1 MIRVATDVGGT
12 FTDFAA
18 YDDST
23 QELIIAK
30 TSTTERVVD
39 AIVTCFEKAKI
50 APAATTHFFHG
61 NTIAINT
68 VIEEKGAVTGLLTT
82 KGFRDILELGRGNIH
97 NSFDLMFDTPRPL
110 VPRRLRLEA
119 DERMVAGG
127 VVLKELNTA
136 QAGEAIQE
144 LLREGAGSIA
154 ICLLHAYANPD
165 HELRL
170 KTLVNEIAPGA
181 FVTAS
186 SDLSRQYREFERTS
200 TTVLNAY
207 VGPRSTEFFNHLEAF
222 LTGADFRGV
231 AMIMQSNGGTMPIE
245 TAKRQ
250 PVRTMESGPVG
261 GTIAAAYV
269 GKKVGYDN
277 VVAFDMGGT
286 TAKVSIVR
294 EGKFE
299 IADGYVI
306 GTVEM
311 GYSLQLPVIDILEV
325 GSGGGSIAH
334 LDEMGLL
341 KVGPVSAGAVPGP
354 VCYGR
359 GGDRPTVTDA
369 NVVLGRLSPAYFLGG
384 EIELD
389 ADAARA
395 AIENV
400 VAKPLAIG
408 VLEAALGIV
417 RVADAS
423 MAHAVRIMTV
433 QKGHDPRDFVLFAY
447 GGGGPGHACSIARE
461 LGIGTVVIPPYPGIF
476 SAIGMLL
483 SDAKESFKLSRIC
496 RLADADD
503 ATFEALFGDMERE
516 GRERMRSAGFDD
528 ADITYARA
536 VEMRYSGQEFTL
548 RLPFGGGEP
557 DAFGD
562 LHRRFAELHAL
573 RYGHAFESMP
583 SEIVDLIVEVYGHLP
598 KPVVRLATT
607 TGPVVSA
614 PSRRVYFE
622 DEGFIECRVCR
633 RDALAPGTL
642 VDGPLIVEE
651 ATSTTLIHPGDSVTV
666 DAESNL
672 VITVG
677 TFDGISRAATR
688 WAQSTTR

>member
-23 QELIIAK
+23 HELIIAK
-30 TSTTERVVD
+30 TSTTEKVVD

-50 APAATTHFFHG
+50 TPAATTHFFHG

-110 VPRRLRLEA
+110 VPRRLRLEV

-127 VVLKELNTA
+127 VVLKALDGV
-136 QAGEAIQE
+136 QASEAIRE
-144 LLREGAGSIA
+144 LLAQGIGSIA

-170 KTLVNEIAPGA
+170 KALIGDIAPGT

-186 SDLSRQYREFERTS
+186 SELSRQYREFERTS

-269 GKKVGYDN
+269 GKKVGFEN

-294 EGKFE
+294 DGKFE

-306 GTVEM
+306 GTLEM

-369 NVVLGRLSPAYFLGG
+369 NVVLGRLSPTYFLGG
-384 EIELD
+384 EITLD

-395 AIENV
+395 AIDGV
-400 VAKPLAIG
+400 VAKPLRIS
-408 VLEAALGIV
+408 VLDAALGIV

-433 QKGHDPRDFVLFAY
+433 QKGHDPRDFVLVAY
-447 GGGGPGHACSIARE
+447 GGGGPAHAVAVARE
-461 LGIGTVVIPPYPGIF
+461 LGIGRVVIPPHPGIF
-476 SAIGMLL
+476 SAVGMLL
-483 SDAKESFKLSRIC
+483 ADARDEYLLSYVRQLEGLEPAALEATFAELEERGAESMMATGFSRAGIELSR
-496 RLADADD
+496 
-503 ATFEALFGDMERE
+503 
-516 GRERMRSAGFDD
+516 S
-528 ADITYARA
+528 
-536 VEMRYSGQEFTL
+536 VEMRYVGQEFTL
-548 RLPFGGGEP
+548 VVDL
-557 DAFGD
+557 ATGD
-562 LHRRFAELHAL
+562 LSSTAFRELRVRFDELHDF
-573 RYGHAFESMP
+573 RYGHAFATAQV
-583 SEIVDLIVEVYGHLP
+583 EIVSLRVHVIGKLP
-598 KPVVRLATT
+598 KPDLQL
-607 TGPVVSA
+607 TGKRASFTNRPVGTR
-614 PSRRVYFE
+614 PVYFE
-622 DEGFIECRVCR
+622 KSGFVDCNVYR
-633 RDALAPGTL
+633 RDAIGAEIEIA
-642 VDGPLIVEE
+642 GPAIIEE
-651 ATSTTLIHPGDSVTV
+651 VMSTTVMSQGDRARIDEIGNLIIEIG
-666 DAESNL
+666 
-672 VITVG
+672 
-677 TFDGISRAATR
+677 GIE
-688 WAQSTTR
+688 TT

>member
-30 TSTTERVVD
+30 TSTTEKVVD
-39 AIVTCFEKAKI
+39 AIVTCFEKAQV

-82 KGFRDILELGRGNIH
+82 NGFRDILELGRGNIH

-110 VPRRLRLEA
+110 VPRRLRLEV

-127 VVLKELNTA
+127 VVLKALDGV
-136 QAGEAIQE
+136 QASEAIRE
-144 LLREGAGSIA
+144 LLAEGIGSIA

-170 KTLVNEIAPGA
+170 KALIGDIAPGT

-186 SDLSRQYREFERTS
+186 SELSRQYREFERTS

-269 GKKVGYDN
+269 GKKVGFEN

-294 EGKFE
+294 DGKFE

-306 GTVEM
+306 GTLEM

-369 NVVLGRLSPAYFLGG
+369 NVVLGRLSPTYFLGG
-384 EIELD
+384 EITLD

-395 AIENV
+395 AIDRV
-400 VAKPLAIG
+400 VAKPLGISM
-408 VLEAALGIV
+408 LDAALGIV

-433 QKGHDPRDFVLFAY
+433 QKGHDPRDFVLVAY
-447 GGGGPGHACSIARE
+447 GGGGPAHAVAVARE
-461 LGIGTVVIPPYPGIF
+461 LGIGRVVIPPHPGIF
-476 SAIGMLL
+476 SAVGMLL
-483 SDAKESFKLSRIC
+483 ADARDEYLLSYVRQLEGLEPADLEAAFAELEERGAASMMATGFSRAGIELSR
-496 RLADADD
+496 
-503 ATFEALFGDMERE
+503 
-516 GRERMRSAGFDD
+516 S
-528 ADITYARA
+528 
-536 VEMRYSGQEFTL
+536 VEMRYVGQEFTL
-548 RLPFGGGEP
+548 VVDL
-557 DAFGD
+557 ATGD
-562 LHRRFAELHAL
+562 LSSAAFRELRVRFDELHDF
-573 RYGHAFESMP
+573 RYGHAFATAQV
-583 SEIVDLIVEVYGHLP
+583 EIVSLRVHVVGKLPKPELQLTGKRASFTNRPIGTRPVYFEKSGFVDCNVYRRDAIGAEIEIAGPAIIEEVMSTTVMSQGDRARIDEIGNLIVEIGGIE
-598 KPVVRLATT
+598 TT
-607 TGPVVSA
+607 
-614 PSRRVYFE
+614 
-622 DEGFIECRVCR
+622 
-633 RDALAPGTL
+633 
-642 VDGPLIVEE
+642 
-651 ATSTTLIHPGDSVTV
+651 
-666 DAESNL
+666 
-672 VITVG
+672 
-677 TFDGISRAATR
+677 
-688 WAQSTTR
+688 

>member
-127 VVLKELNTA
+127 VVLKVLDTA

-359 GGDRPTVTDA
+359 GGDQPTVTDA

-433 QKGHDPRDFVLFAY
+433 QKGHDPRDFVLVAY
-447 GGGGPGHACSIARE
+447 GGGGPAHAVAVARE
-461 LGIGTVVIPPYPGIF
+461 LGIGRVVIPPHPGIF
-476 SAIGMLL
+476 SAVGMLL
-483 SDAKESFKLSRIC
+483 ADARDEYLLSYVRQLDRLEPAALDAAFAELEERGSASMTATGFSRTQVELSR
-496 RLADADD
+496 
-503 ATFEALFGDMERE
+503 
-516 GRERMRSAGFDD
+516 S
-528 ADITYARA
+528 
-536 VEMRYSGQEFTL
+536 VEMRYVGQEFTL
-548 RLPFGGGEP
+548 VVDLEAGDVSEP
-557 DAFGD
+557 GFQA
-562 LHRRFAELHAL
+562 LRSRFDELHEF
-573 RYGHAFESMP
+573 RYGHAFATAQV
-583 SEIVDLIVEVYGHLP
+583 EIVSLRVHVVGKLP
-598 KPVVRLATT
+598 KPELQLIGKRANVTNRPIGT
-607 TGPVVSA
+607 
-614 PSRRVYFE
+614 RKVYFE
-622 DEGFIECRVCR
+622 QTGFVDCKVYR
-633 RDALAPGTL
+633 RDAIGAGIEIA
-642 VDGPLIVEE
+642 GPAIIEE
-651 ATSTTLIHPGDSVTV
+651 VMSTTVMSEGDRAHV
-666 DAESNL
+666 DEIANL
-672 VITVG
+672 VIEIGGVERT
-677 TFDGISRAATR
+677 
-688 WAQSTTR
+688 